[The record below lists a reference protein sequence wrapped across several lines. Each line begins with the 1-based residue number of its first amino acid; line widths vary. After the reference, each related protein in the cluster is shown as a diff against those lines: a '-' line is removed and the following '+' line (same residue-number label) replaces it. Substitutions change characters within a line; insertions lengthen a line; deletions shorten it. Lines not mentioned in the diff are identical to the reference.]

1 MQIASAFKI
10 RKTNTTVND
19 VCPHASARVRV
30 AHSAMSDFSS
40 HLTAT
45 DPAPFARRAARR
57 TVTYHSIARST
68 APIIRCRRPL
78 KKCTMRA
85 PAPESSRTNWILP
98 CTNSPPDT
106 DLLLDFLHSSDYFPE
121 PHSCSSRRWSYLEIG
136 HPPAGAWAKSAP
148 AREPAELI
156 N

>member
-57 TVTYHSIARST
+57 TVTYHSIARS
-68 APIIRCRRPL
+68 PKRPRSDSIERL
-78 KKCTMRA
+78 LELPK
-85 PAPESSRTNWILP
+85 PEQRHT
-98 CTNSPPDT
+98 
-106 DLLLDFLHSSDYFPE
+106 Y
-121 PHSCSSRRWSYLEIG
+121 
-136 HPPAGAWAKSAP
+136 GAM
-148 AREPAELI
+148 
-156 N
+156 

>member
-57 TVTYHSIARST
+57 TVTYHSIARS
-68 APIIRCRRPL
+68 I
-78 KKCTMRA
+78 
-85 PAPESSRTNWILP
+85 N
-98 CTNSPPDT
+98 NSKA
-106 DLLLDFLHSSDYFPE
+106 LYAYFLNLATFAFEKGPNGT
-121 PHSCSSRRWSYLEIG
+121 R
-136 HPPAGAWAKSAP
+136 
-148 AREPAELI
+148 
-156 N
+156 

>member
-45 DPAPFARRAARR
+45 DP
-57 TVTYHSIARST
+57 
-68 APIIRCRRPL
+68 
-78 KKCTMRA
+78 
-85 PAPESSRTNWILP
+85 
-98 CTNSPPDT
+98 
-106 DLLLDFLHSSDYFPE
+106 LHSPAAPPVGPGVTGALIACWIGIGYLMERERADRGMGDGKRLQLEFFVSHEPGSACSNQSCGPDYTGRK
-121 PHSCSSRRWSYLEIG
+121 SGLA
-136 HPPAGAWAKSAP
+136 PPAQAASASAP
-148 AREPAELI
+148 GY
-156 N
+156 